1 MGDMSIYPAGDRVR
15 KRRGGWCGLLF
26 LLPVLASLTACMSF
40 INPYIDADRRVP
52 TYVETDPFPELR
64 EAAANAEELRQK
76 ALTYRDEHVVTRS
89 LLRYGVFGAAAA
101 GGVVAIYDGP
111 SDLVLGLGLGAAGGY
126 SFGEL
131 FVGADKITI
140 YSAASRALRCVAA
153 AADAVGATGKSLA
166 TPTAEGSDKDD
177 SDAKDDPDAE
187 KDPGG
192 SYWQQDNLLGV
203 LLEVLA
209 NEPAAEKAEAWKAR
223 AEYAAAVANLETFMA
238 LDRSFASAAD
248 QAAAMIL
255 EAMEQ
260 RLSAIQPNLD
270 AVLRAAEGIGGLG
283 AAYVKRVT
291 PKEPVDTEN
300 TLKGMGII
308 EGMLEQKKIEKAK
321 AVLPI
326 VTAQVKQAAVK
337 INEQITAETNRM
349 GQVGTACVLNLPTA
363 AKLSVS
369 PTEVTL
375 GEGQTVTLIA
385 SGGKLPLTSVWKDKA
400 PSSKQIE
407 VALSSGREIF
417 LFGKTDLPAGELT
430 LLVRDSLAVP
440 GEVEIKITPA
450 SAKLTAEPVE
460 VTVKADTSE
469 SIAVSGGTA
478 GYSANWFFK
487 EGETAPKIEIKV
499 EGGAI
504 TLTGESGLPAGGEH
518 SMLITDSATP
528 PGAVLVKVKVKTE

>member
-1 MGDMSIYPAGDRVR
+1 
-15 KRRGGWCGLLF
+15 
-26 LLPVLASLTACMSF
+26 MSF

-52 TYVETDPFPELR
+52 TYAETDPFPELR
-64 EAAANAEELRQK
+64 EAAANAEKLRQK

-153 AADAVGATGKSLA
+153 AADAVGATAKTLA
-166 TPTAEGSDKDD
+166 ILTAEPSDDDDPDAKDDPDAEKDD
-177 SDAKDDPDAE
+177 SDAKEDPDAE

-192 SYWQQDNLLGV
+192 SYWQQDARLEELLA
-203 LLEVLA
+203 LDWDSADLAEEV
-209 NEPAAEKAEAWKAR
+209 KEARLAR
-223 AEYAAAVANLETFMA
+223 AEYAAAVANLETFKA
-238 LDRSFASAAD
+238 LARSFATAAD

-291 PKEPVDTEN
+291 PSEKPKNGV
-300 TLKGMGII
+300 
-308 EGMLEQKKIEKAK
+308 EQKAVGEKPKPKSEEKIE
-321 AVLPI
+321 LPI

-375 GEGQTVTLIA
+375 GEGQTVMLIA

-440 GEVEIKITPA
+440 GEVEIKITTA

-460 VTVKADTSE
+460 VTVKAYTSA

-528 PGAVLVKVKVKTE
+528 PGAVLVKVKTE